1 MTALML
7 LFMHVRPDQVLSP
20 DPPCVCLVGNVRKK
34 GLVNGLTSWC
44 SSAGM
49 CAELYKLLR
58 INFVETLSL
67 SSFII

>member
-7 LFMHVRPDQVLSP
+7 LFMHVRLDQVLSP
-20 DPPCVCLVGNVRKK
+20 DPPCTFLMGNVRKED
-34 GLVNGLTSWC
+34 LVNGLTNWR
-44 SSAGM
+44 SSTGM
-49 CAELYKLLR
+49 CAELCKLLR